1 MAIGKRSAGAVARGL
16 VVLGVIVLVFF
27 FLIRALASNWSELKA
42 EDINVQPALLV
53 LAALLLAGGIL
64 LQSVV
69 WVVLLS
75 HFAGRKRLPLG
86 RLVKVFLYSW
96 IGRYV
101 PGKVAYPVGRF
112 VLGRSLGFSSGALI
126 GSLAYET
133 VLLLVAACAL
143 ASITLIPSLATELQ
157 SILPYVALP
166 VLAVGGVVALQ
177 PRILSWALRLVLRL
191 RGREEA
197 DTTWLLPPGQM
208 AKVIALYAGVFCVSG
223 AGFYVLVASLTSFSP
238 RYLPLAVGAFTLGG
252 VVGMLSLLVPAGIG
266 VREGVLV
273 GLLQVAMP
281 LELAILVSLVARV
294 WATVVDVVVVG
305 GCFAVD
311 YVSGDRILLAAIRRG
326 WGVEAGEASP
336 EAIDP

>member
-1 MAIGKRSAGAVARGL
+1 MVVGGRSIGAVARAL
-16 VVLGVIVLVFF
+16 VVLGALVLVFF
-27 FLIRALASNWSELKA
+27 FLIRTLASNWSELKA
-42 EDINVQPALLV
+42 EDIDVQPALLV
-53 LAALLLAGGIL
+53 LSALLLAGDL
-64 LQSVV
+64 LLRSVI
-69 WVVLLS
+69 WRELLS
-75 HFAGRKRLPLG
+75 HFAGPGPLPMG
-86 RLVKVFLYSW
+86 RLSKVFIYSW

-101 PGKVAYPVGRF
+101 PGKVAFPVGRF

-126 GSLAYET
+126 ASLAYET

-143 ASITLIPSLATELQ
+143 ASVTLIPSLATELE

-166 VLAVGGVVALQ
+166 VLAVGGMVVLH

-197 DTTWLLPPGQM
+197 DTTWLLPPRQM
-208 AKVIALYAGVFCVSG
+208 AKIIALYAGVFCVSG
-223 AGFYVLVASLTSFSP
+223 AGFYVLVLSLTSFSP
-238 RYLPLAVGAFTLGG
+238 RYLPLAIGAFTLGG

-294 WATVVDVVVVG
+294 WATVVDALVVG

-311 YVSGDRILLAAIRRG
+311 YLSGDRILLAAIRRG
-326 WGVEAGEASP
+326 WRVEAGEASP